1 MFLPACSSASIPW
14 CALTPVRRPSRALC
28 EHRLSTLQI
37 IPSRD
42 VKVAGLLGPAS
53 PLEKKGMSVAETPVG
68 LGGTT
73 QW

>member
-1 MFLPACSSASIPW
+1 MRSWPLPCG
-14 CALTPVRRPSRALC
+14 PS
-28 EHRLSTLQI
+28 EHRLSSLQI

>member
-1 MFLPACSSASIPW
+1 MCFLAAGSLHVEWKSA
-14 CALTPVRRPSRALC
+14 V
-28 EHRLSTLQI
+28 QI

-53 PLEKKGMSVAETPVG
+53 PVDKKGVSVAETTVG

-73 QW
+73 QWSV